1 MAEHEKRSCAVR
13 HGVFSPRLHG
23 VGGPHNTGEGL
34 VQFEEHEE
42 EEEQRFITSRSVFNK
57 VIGRATTY
65 KRLLL
70 TIKTAYED
78 FISELKRREDEDKKA
93 QRTVASLTS
102 LPKSLVTCQRLAE
115 QLRVRISHLQS
126 ETSNLLEEQRRQ
138 KSSEGQRT
146 WIPGLTVAESEDPEA
161 LDEHLRRLEAQ
172 RAALLDR
179 KSHCVSLEVKA
190 QLHVELQSVEFH
202 REELSTEN
210 HQLKILYKRLRCVCD
225 QLSRWEEEEE
235 KQVPLEELLGSTLEN
250 IRQTSVTNDDDD
262 DEELFETEEPTGVN
276 GSELVADHLDRF
288 IELFDSAQYEDA
300 ALVAAR
306 SPQGVLRNVDTME
319 MFKGVTAAQGSVPP
333 LLLFFQALLITSPP
347 GTQLSAPLSLHCVL
361 FALRH
366 GASQLVTHAITQNK
380 LTLSERLGDI
390 LIQHALEDASVADL
404 CLALATVVYE
414 ACGLNR
420 KTALSMCR
428 RGLIHS
434 AAKFMHHFKDLTA
447 EDFIWVLC
455 RSPSL
460 TLLHLLTE
468 PQHSVQAAILSVGR
482 ACSSLLVDPHHGELA
497 LQLLDSFI
505 SREVLET
512 VILEDSD
519 SSVDVWINVAS
530 LCSELKR
537 PDLNRAIMSVLLDQ
551 SGTGVLSPDLEGAR
565 LMEHVFL

>member
-1 MAEHEKRSCAVR
+1 MSEPKNSRKTAEERVLTLDSLA
-13 HGVFSPRLHG
+13 SDAD
-23 VGGPHNTGEGL
+23 EGL
-34 VQFEEHEE
+34 VQFEEHDE

-65 KRLLL
+65 KKLLL
-70 TIKTAYED
+70 TIKTEYEG

-102 LPKSLVTCQRLAE
+102 LPKSLVICQRRAE
-115 QLRVRISHLQS
+115 QLRVRISDLQS
-126 ETSNLLEEQRRQ
+126 ETSNLLEEQRKQ
-138 KSSEGQRT
+138 KSSEGRST

-179 KSHCVSLEVKA
+179 KSRCVSLEVKA
-190 QLHVELQSVEFH
+190 QLDAELQSVECH
-202 REELSTEN
+202 REELSTET
-210 HQLKILYKRLRCVCD
+210 HQLKVLYKRLRCVCD
-225 QLSRWEEEEE
+225 HLSRWEEEEE
-235 KQVPLEELLGSTLEN
+235 EQVPLEELLGSILEN
-250 IRQTSVTNDDDD
+250 ISQTSVTDDED

-276 GSELVADHLDRF
+276 GSELVADYLDRF
-288 IELFDSAQYEDA
+288 TELFDSAQYEDA

-319 MFKGVTAAQGSVPP
+319 MFKGVTAAPGSVPP
-333 LLLFFQALLITSPP
+333 LLLFFQALLITAVP

-366 GASQLVTHAITQNK
+366 GALQLVTHAITQNK
-380 LTLSERLGDI
+380 LTFSEHLGDI
-390 LIQHALEDASVADL
+390 LIEHALENASVADL

-420 KTALSMCR
+420 KTALSMSR

-434 AAKFMHHFKDLTA
+434 AAKFMHHCKDLTA

-460 TLLHLLTE
+460 TLLQLLTE
-468 PQHSVQAAILSVGR
+468 PQHSVRAAILSVGR
-482 ACSSLLVDPHHGELA
+482 ACSTLLVDPQHRELA
-497 LQLLDSFI
+497 LQLLDSFL
-505 SREVLET
+505 SRGQEVLEN

-537 PDLNRAIMSVLLDQ
+537 PDLNRAILSVLLDQ
-551 SGTGVLSPDLEGAR
+551 SGTRVLSPDLEGAR